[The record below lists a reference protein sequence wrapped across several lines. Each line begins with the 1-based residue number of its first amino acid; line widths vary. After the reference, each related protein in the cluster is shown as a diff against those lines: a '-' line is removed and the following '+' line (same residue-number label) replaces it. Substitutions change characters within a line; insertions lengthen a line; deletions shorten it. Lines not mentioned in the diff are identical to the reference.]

1 MCSILK
7 EYYLLYKCAVT
18 KLGTAATGK
27 FINSGGGGTKREKER
42 QKERQKEREK
52 ERQKERER
60 ESKT

>member
-42 QKERQKEREK
+42 QKERQKERE
-52 ERQKERER
+52 R